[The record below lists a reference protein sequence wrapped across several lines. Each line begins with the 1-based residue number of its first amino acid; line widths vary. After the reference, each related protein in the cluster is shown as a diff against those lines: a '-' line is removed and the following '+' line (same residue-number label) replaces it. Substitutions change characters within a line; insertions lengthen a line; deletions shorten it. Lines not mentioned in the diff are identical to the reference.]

1 MVFSSIT
8 FIFIFLPI
16 FLFCYFIIKDVK
28 KRNLVLLLFSLA
40 FYAWGEPFYIFLIIL
55 SILINYYLTKKMDK
69 NKSKGLLF
77 LIVFINILFLFSF
90 KYVDFFINNINAL
103 LNTNIPLLKLSL
115 PIGISFYTFQ
125 ALSYVIDVY
134 RGKVKVQNN
143 LFYLACYIVAFPQL
157 IAGPIVRYET
167 IEKELVKRKTTFDDF
182 YQGTKRFIIGLAKKA
197 LIANSVAF
205 VADQI
210 FNQSSTTYGF
220 IGALIGSIAYTLQI
234 YFDFSGYSDMAI
246 GMGKMLGFNYNEN
259 FNYPYMATSIT
270 DFWRRWHIS
279 LSSFF
284 KDYVYIPLG
293 GNRKGLAKQVR
304 NILIVWLLTGLW
316 HGASWNFVLWGLY
329 YAIFLLIEKFI
340 LKDIL
345 EKTPKFVNHLYTLII
360 VLVGWVIFRGENL
373 ETILD
378 TLESLIGINGLGN
391 ITKLSAIGIFSIR
404 YVIAF
409 ILGIIFST
417 DISKKILKDDTKTD
431 VIVGILFVLSI
442 ITILVGSYNPF
453 IYFRF

>member
-90 KYVDFFINNINAL
+90 KYVDFFINNINSL

-134 RGKVKVQNN
+134 RGKVKVQND

-304 NILIVWLLTGLW
+304 NILIVWLLSGLW

-391 ITKLSAIGIFSIR
+391 ITKLSTIGIFSIR
-404 YVIAF
+404 YIIAF

>member
-16 FLFCYFIIKDVK
+16 FLFCYFICKDVR
-28 KRNLVLLLFSLA
+28 KRNLILLLFSLA

-55 SILINYYLTKKMDK
+55 SILINYYLTKKMAK
-69 NKSKGLLF
+69 KKSKVLLF
-77 LIVFINILFLFSF
+77 LIVFINIFLLFSF
-90 KYVDFFINNINAL
+90 KYVDFFINNINVL
-103 LNTNIPLLKLSL
+103 FNSNIPLLKLSL

-134 RGKVKVQNN
+134 KGKVKVQNN

-167 IEKELVKRKTTFDDF
+167 IEKELVKRKTTFNDF
-182 YQGTKRFIIGLAKKA
+182 YQGTKRFIIGLSKKV

-210 FNQSSTTYGF
+210 FNQSATTYGF
-220 IGALIGSIAYTLQI
+220 IGALIGSVAYMLQI

-293 GNRKGLAKQVR
+293 GNRHGLLKQVR

-316 HGASWNFVLWGLY
+316 HGASWNFVIWGLY
-329 YAIFLLIEKFI
+329 YAIFLLIEKFL
-340 LKDIL
+340 LKKVL
-345 EKTPKFVNHLYTLII
+345 EKSPKIITHLYTLII
-360 VLVGWVIFRGENL
+360 VLIGWIIFRGENL
-373 ETILD
+373 EMILSTI
-378 TLESLIGINGLGN
+378 ESLFGLNGIGN
-391 ITKLSAIGIFSIR
+391 ITKLASIGIFSVR
-404 YVIAF
+404 YIIAF
-409 ILGIIFST
+409 VLGIIFST
-417 DISKKILKDDTKTD
+417 NISQKILKDDTKTD
-431 VIVGILFVLSI
+431 IIIIIMFIISI
-442 ITILVGSYNPF
+442 ATILVGSYNPF

>member
-90 KYVDFFINNINAL
+90 KYVDFFINNINSL

-134 RGKVKVQNN
+134 RGKVKVQND

-391 ITKLSAIGIFSIR
+391 ITKLSTIGIFSIR
-404 YVIAF
+404 YIIAF

>member
-28 KRNLVLLLFSLA
+28 KRNIVLLLFSLA

-157 IAGPIVRYET
+157 IAGPIVRY
-167 IEKELVKRKTTFDDF
+167 
-182 YQGTKRFIIGLAKKA
+182 
-197 LIANSVAF
+197 
-205 VADQI
+205 
-210 FNQSSTTYGF
+210 
-220 IGALIGSIAYTLQI
+220 
-234 YFDFSGYSDMAI
+234 
-246 GMGKMLGFNYNEN
+246 
-259 FNYPYMATSIT
+259 
-270 DFWRRWHIS
+270 
-279 LSSFF
+279 
-284 KDYVYIPLG
+284 
-293 GNRKGLAKQVR
+293 
-304 NILIVWLLTGLW
+304 
-316 HGASWNFVLWGLY
+316 
-329 YAIFLLIEKFI
+329 
-340 LKDIL
+340 
-345 EKTPKFVNHLYTLII
+345 
-360 VLVGWVIFRGENL
+360 
-373 ETILD
+373 
-378 TLESLIGINGLGN
+378 
-391 ITKLSAIGIFSIR
+391 
-404 YVIAF
+404 
-409 ILGIIFST
+409 
-417 DISKKILKDDTKTD
+417 
-431 VIVGILFVLSI
+431 
-442 ITILVGSYNPF
+442 
-453 IYFRF
+453 

>member
-404 YVIAF
+404 YIIAF